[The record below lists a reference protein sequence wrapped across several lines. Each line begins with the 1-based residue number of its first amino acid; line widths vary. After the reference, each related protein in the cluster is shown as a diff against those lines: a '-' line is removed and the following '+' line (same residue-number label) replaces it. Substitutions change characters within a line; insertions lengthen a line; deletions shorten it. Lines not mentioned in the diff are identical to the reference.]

1 MTARAS
7 QPRGDHPPTAADADG
22 FRQIVYRRQDDSL
35 LGGRGL
41 GPIASSVSRD
51 ELLSWHDDL
60 REHVAVDVD
69 DRGAPVTSVAL
80 VHTGRGAAVIRREYV
95 VEGNNARV
103 LLDPGRD
110 LGPHRALVLT
120 QDAVWAEEAALED
133 IPRGYGLAPIARD
146 FVEAAL
152 DGNAER
158 LRGRARDQAHLLEV
172 TVAAVLRHP
181 SRFFSFRQAD
191 VGIDPVPVL
200 WGLADL
206 LPRLVPGA
214 FTFSTFE
221 TLAHS
226 AKPRFVVLP
235 RRPRDAQPWAGRYG
249 LLVREEPKSGSDVHA
264 HAAGLLV
271 SRYVDTDWSGVHQLL
286 EGMLDLRRF
295 PHERAE
301 ERSREI
307 CTRLS
312 RWIAAPR
319 VSGAEIA
326 APGAERAPEPA
337 PSATPAPGR
346 AERPERNASIE
357 RAARARRVEPVQS
370 VEPVEPVESVERAGR
385 AGQAERA
392 GRVEH
397 AGRVER
403 APREPRVVTVAG
415 AAEEEPAFP
424 YAAEPART
432 TVSAKERVPRP
443 TVAAEAPPE
452 PVRANE
458 PVRATEPV
466 RPVEPA
472 EPAETPDVIW
482 YADDG
487 AVFEEIEDAFTGP
500 WPGFEEERGELPIP
514 ALPLTEDD
522 PDAAPDTD
530 PDREA
535 GGATGSPPTPGTL
548 PASARNAPWSSWAE
562 YGIPDT
568 EVDKIRRAV
577 KRLPD
582 KPTLRERALGGGAAK
597 TEVAGIDNIVT
608 LAVALR
614 LADLRVLPV
623 IADRLTTRL
632 EQRRRQLA
640 PEAWNPDDLR
650 AMRET
655 LLDAEQFGDRLEAAG
670 AGDKRTRKLLE
681 QLLVVVL
688 APKTDTKGV
697 LRQIAICV
705 LSDRRDRSPN
715 PLIEEILLNSQWG
728 EDFRTELGRRWAEQ
742 NPPR

>member
-1 MTARAS
+1 MTPRAA
-7 QPRGDHPPTAADADG
+7 QPRGNHPPVAADAGG
-22 FRQIVYRRQDDSL
+22 FRQIVYRRQDESL

-51 ELLSWHDDL
+51 ELLGWHDDL

-120 QDAVWAEEAALED
+120 QEAVWVGETALED
-133 IPRGYGLAPIARD
+133 IPRGYGLAPLARD
-146 FVEAAL
+146 VVEAAL
-152 DGNAER
+152 DGHAER

-172 TVAAVLRHP
+172 AVAAVLRHP
-181 SRFFSFRQAD
+181 SRFFSFQQAD

-200 WGLADL
+200 WGLSDL

-221 TLAHS
+221 TLDHS

-235 RRPRDAQPWAGRYG
+235 RRPRDAQPWAGRYR
-249 LLVREEPKSGSDVHA
+249 LLARDEPKAGSDVHA
-264 HAAGLLV
+264 HAAALLV
-271 SRYVDTDWSGVHQLL
+271 SRYIDTDWSGVHQLL
-286 EGMLDLRRF
+286 EGMLDLRRL

-307 CTRLS
+307 CTRLG
-312 RWIAAPR
+312 RWTAAPR
-319 VSGAEIA
+319 VPAAEPAEA
-326 APGAERAPEPA
+326 AP
-337 PSATPAPGR
+337 TPT
-346 AERPERNASIE
+346 
-357 RAARARRVEPVQS
+357 RAARAESTARTERTERTERVA
-370 VEPVEPVESVERAGR
+370 RTD
-385 AGQAERA
+385 
-392 GRVEH
+392 
-397 AGRVER
+397 RVER
-403 APREPRVVTVAG
+403 AERSERVGREPRVVTVAG

-424 YAAEPART
+424 YTAEPART

-443 TVAAEAPPE
+443 TVAAKTPPE
-452 PVRANE
+452 PARA
-458 PVRATEPV
+458 
-466 RPVEPA
+466 VEPP
-472 EPAETPDVIW
+472 EPTETPDVIW

-522 PDAAPDTD
+522 PDTEPDAD
-530 PDREA
+530 PERA
-535 GGATGSPPTPGTL
+535 HGAATGSPPTPGAL
-548 PASARNAPWSSWAE
+548 PASAGNAPWSAWAE
-562 YGIPDT
+562 YDIPDT

-640 PEAWNPDDLR
+640 PEAWNPGDLL

-715 PLIEEILLNSQWG
+715 PLIEDILLNSQWG

>member
-1 MTARAS
+1 MTARTARTA
-7 QPRGDHPPTAADADG
+7 QPGGNQPPTGAEADG

-51 ELLSWHDDL
+51 ELLGWHDEL
-60 REHVAVDVD
+60 REHVAVDAE

-80 VHTGRGAAVIRREYV
+80 VHTGRGAAVVRREYV
-95 VEGNNARV
+95 VDGNNARV

-110 LGPHRALVLT
+110 LGPHAALVLT
-120 QDAVWAEEAALED
+120 QEAVWAGETALED
-133 IPRGYGLAPIARD
+133 IPRGYGLAPLAPD
-146 FVEAAL
+146 FVATAL
-152 DGNAER
+152 DGHAER
-158 LRGRARDQAHLLEV
+158 LRGRAREQAYLLEV
-172 TVAAVLRHP
+172 AVAAVLRHP
-181 SRFFSFRQAD
+181 GRFFSFRQAD
-191 VGIDPVPVL
+191 VGIDPVPML
-200 WGLADL
+200 WGLSDL
-206 LPRLVPGA
+206 LLWLVPVS

-221 TLAHS
+221 TLDHS
-226 AKPRFVVLP
+226 GKPRFVVLP
-235 RRPRDAQPWAGRYG
+235 RRPRDAQPWAGRYR
-249 LLVREEPKSGSDVHA
+249 LVVGEEPKAGSDVHA
-264 HAAGLLV
+264 HAAALLV
-271 SRYVDTDWSGVHQLL
+271 SRYTDTDWAGIHRLL
-286 EGMLDLRRF
+286 EGMRDLRPL

-307 CTRLS
+307 CARLGRRGS
-312 RWIAAPR
+312 GSGSG
-319 VSGAEIA
+319 SGASVG
-326 APGAERAPEPA
+326 APMPPAPARALSFEPA
-337 PSATPAPGR
+337 PVSVPAPPRAAAPAPVRDRGLATEKALVAA
-346 AERPERNASIE
+346 AERVRRDGA
-357 RAARARRVEPVQS
+357 AARVE
-370 VEPVEPVESVERAGR
+370 
-385 AGQAERA
+385 
-392 GRVEH
+392 
-397 AGRVER
+397 
-403 APREPRVVTVAG
+403 REPRVVTVST
-415 AAEEEPAFP
+415 AEEEPAFP
-424 YAAEPART
+424 YPAEPSAPRAASTVSPPRPSLPYSAPAAASAEPA
-432 TVSAKERVPRP
+432 
-443 TVAAEAPPE
+443 
-452 PVRANE
+452 
-458 PVRATEPV
+458 
-466 RPVEPA
+466 
-472 EPAETPDVIW
+472 DVTW

-514 ALPLTEDD
+514 ALPHTDD
-522 PDAAPDTD
+522 DLDAVP
-530 PDREA
+530 EA
-535 GGATGSPPTPGTL
+535 EPGAEPGAVGGPESPPTPGA
-548 PASARNAPWSSWAE
+548 PPISAGNAPWSVWAE
-562 YGIPDT
+562 FGIPDT
-568 EVDKIRRAV
+568 EVNKIRRAV

-597 TEVAGIDNIVT
+597 TEVATIDNIVT

-640 PEAWNPDDLR
+640 PEAWNPDDMR

-655 LLDAEQFGDRLEAAG
+655 VLDAEQFGDRLEAAG
-670 AGDKRTRKLLE
+670 AGEKRTRKLLE

-728 EDFRTELGRRWAEQ
+728 EDFRTELGRRWSEQ

>member
-1 MTARAS
+1 MTVRTA
-7 QPRGDHPPTAADADG
+7 QPRGKDTPTDADAGG
-22 FRQIVYRRQDDSL
+22 FRQIVYRRQEDSL

-41 GPIASSVSRD
+41 GPIAASVSRD
-51 ELLSWHDDL
+51 ELPGWHDEV
-60 REHVAVDVD
+60 REHVAVDAD

-95 VEGNNARV
+95 VDGNNARV

-110 LGPHRALVLT
+110 LGPHAALVLT
-120 QDAVWAEEAALED
+120 QDAVWAGEPALED
-133 IPRGYGLAPIARD
+133 IPRGYGLAPLAPD
-146 FVEAAL
+146 FVAHAL
-152 DGNAER
+152 DAHAER
-158 LRGRARDQAHLLEV
+158 LRGRARDQAYLLEV
-172 TVAAVLRHP
+172 AVAAVLRHP
-181 SRFFSFRQAD
+181 GRFFSFRQRD
-191 VGIDPVPVL
+191 VGIDPVPML
-200 WGLADL
+200 WGLSDL
-206 LPRLVPGA
+206 LLWLVPVS

-221 TLAHS
+221 TLDHS
-226 AKPRFVVLP
+226 AKPRFVVVP
-235 RRPRDAQPWAGRYG
+235 RRPRDAQPWAGRYR
-249 LLVREEPKSGSDVHA
+249 LVVRDEPKAGSDVHA
-264 HAAGLLV
+264 HAAALLV
-271 SRYVDTDWSGVHQLL
+271 SRYTDTDWPGIHRLL
-286 EGMLDLRRF
+286 EGMRDLRRF

-307 CTRLS
+307 CTRLG
-312 RWIAAPR
+312 RWSAAPR
-319 VSGAEIA
+319 PPVAEAVAQAEEA
-326 APGAERAPEPA
+326 AEVASEPVPEPA
-337 PSATPAPGR
+337 LVAAVVPAWG
-346 AERPERNASIE
+346 E
-357 RAARARRVEPVQS
+357 
-370 VEPVEPVESVERAGR
+370 
-385 AGQAERA
+385 
-392 GRVEH
+392 
-397 AGRVER
+397 RVER
-403 APREPRVVTVAG
+403 VELAERVEREPRVVTVS

-424 YAAEPART
+424 YAAEPVRTSVSARAEVPASSSAASSPSSPSSATART
-432 TVSAKERVPRP
+432 ARAGEPAK
-443 TVAAEAPPE
+443 AAEA
-452 PVRANE
+452 A
-458 PVRATEPV
+458 
-466 RPVEPA
+466 
-472 EPAETPDVIW
+472 DVTW

-514 ALPLTEDD
+514 ALPFTEDD
-522 PDAAPDTD
+522 PDADADADAGAD
-530 PDREA
+530 PEA
-535 GGATGSPPTPGTL
+535 GGAGSPPTPGAL
-548 PASARNAPWSSWAE
+548 PASAGNAPWSMWAG

-623 IADRLTTRL
+623 LADRLTTRL

-640 PEAWNPDDLR
+640 PEAWNPDDLL

-655 LLDAEQFGDRLEAAG
+655 LLDAEQFGDRLDAAG
-670 AGDKRTRKLLE
+670 AGEKRTRKLFE

-728 EDFRTELGRRWAEQ
+728 EEFRTELGRRWAEQ